1 MYYYIMGIPFDDLW
15 NKPELYVSVNEG
27 ALETTLEFEEATKYI
42 IKYRPIGVVKEKVS
56 ELQNQFN
63 DYSWCILIK

>member
-27 ALETTLEFEEATKYI
+27 ALETTLEFEEAAKYI
-42 IKYRPIGVVKEKVS
+42 IEYTPIEIVNKQVAK
-56 ELQNQFN
+56 LQQQFS
-63 DYSWCILIK
+63 DYTWCILIK